1 MCPIILFFN
10 LITAPRTRCANSILS
25 IQFAISDV
33 ILYLSL
39 FKQNKYVFSYLSL
52 LVQEGHFKI
61 IEVFFLIVGHTHS
74 SIDQYFSV
82 LSRAIWRCHF
92 LGSPVSLEALL
103 TGESVEGSM
112 SGKSWTT
119 SEDHER
125 KLKSKPLI
133 VRKLSVVFQMKE
145 ALLQPLINTKLH
157 YYSIPHVFRF
167 EMYQGVCAMQ
177 YKNHCYHTDL
187 NLLLVRRY
195 KSVALLC
202 YARIISS
209 IYLYYE

>member
-1 MCPIILFFN
+1 
-10 LITAPRTRCANSILS
+10 
-25 IQFAISDV
+25 
-33 ILYLSL
+33 
-39 FKQNKYVFSYLSL
+39 
-52 LVQEGHFKI
+52 
-61 IEVFFLIVGHTHS
+61 
-74 SIDQYFSV
+74 
-82 LSRAIWRCHF
+82 
-92 LGSPVSLEALL
+92 
-103 TGESVEGSM
+103 M

-195 KSVALLC
+195 MSVALLC